1 MKSYETHVSRM
12 ACGGAMAVFLLLSGG
27 CFRDPNVRKQEYVK
41 AGDDYLSQARYK
53 EAKIYYSK
61 AIQIDPQMAS
71 AHYGLAKSS
80 MQSGDV
86 RVAYQEFL
94 RTTTIDPTNVDAQVS
109 LGEILLAGGAT
120 REAKDKALEILSQH
134 PDNTRAQLIVAN
146 ADAAL
151 GDLNAAMEE
160 AGKAVEMT
168 PGQAITHLNLSVMQ
182 ERSKDLAAA
191 EASLMK
197 AAEVD
202 PKSSMVQIALG
213 SFYQRRQ
220 RLADAEAAMNKAI
233 ELDPKNP
240 LPRGLLALIFVRDNK
255 AERAEDVL
263 RQAKKDLADN
273 PNGYRM
279 LGEFYVRRG
288 NLDKG
293 VEEFASL
300 HKEHGKETG
309 VTLTYAEL
317 LATAKRYD
325 EATMLT
331 NELIKADGS
340 NVQAM
345 TLRSKI
351 EAVQGKP
358 SIALETM
365 KTALKAAPNDPRVH
379 FDLGLAY
386 QNAGNSP
393 QAKVEWQSALK
404 IRPRMAEAVEALAGE
419 AVRENDMKSVQTYA
433 AQLVAIRPDLPQ
445 GYLYAGTA
453 AAGLGDLAGAEKNYA
468 MLVQI
473 APTNAI
479 GYAKLGAVRVAQK
492 RLDDAAK
499 LFDEGLKNDPKS
511 YDALSGAALVL
522 LAKKR
527 IPEAIAKVQSAVES
541 APTSANTTLLGKLY
555 VENKQANLAE
565 SELQKARDLD
575 PKNADATYL
584 LYQLKVA
591 RGARDEAY
599 ALVTDAVKNGTNDP
613 RLHTVYGMGLE
624 ARGDWQAAEAAYQKA
639 LVLRPD
645 DAMAANNLAYLL
657 LEHGGDPNL
666 ALSLAQTARRGMP
679 KAGATADTLAWASY
693 HVGAYDTARKL
704 LEEASGQQ
712 PSNATY
718 HYHLGLTYLKLN
730 QGARGKAELEK
741 ALKLNPA
748 GDKSAEIQDL
758 ITKN

>member
-1 MKSYETHVSRM
+1 MKTHARHVLRM
-12 ACGGAMAVFLLLSGG
+12 ACGGAMAILLLMSGG

-41 AGDDYLSQARYK
+41 AGDDYLSQGRYK
-53 EAKIYYSK
+53 EAKIYYGK
-61 AIQIDPQMAS
+61 AVQIDPQMAS

-86 RVAYQEFL
+86 RTAYQEFL
-94 RTTTIDPTNVDAQVS
+94 RTATIDPTNLDAQVS
-109 LGEILLAGGAT
+109 VGEILLAGGAT
-120 REAKDKALEILSQH
+120 HEAREKAVDILSQH
-134 PDNTRAQLIVAN
+134 PDSTRAQLILAN

-151 GDLNAAMEE
+151 GDLNAATQE
-160 AGKAVEMT
+160 ATKAVEMT
-168 PGQAITHLNLSVMQ
+168 PGEAITHVNLSVMQ

-220 RLADAEAAMNKAI
+220 RLTDSEAAMKKAI

-240 LPRGLLALIFVRDNK
+240 LPRGLLALIFVKDNQ
-255 AERAEDVL
+255 ADRAEDVL
-263 RQAKKDLADN
+263 QQAKKDLGDN

-288 NLDKG
+288 NLEKG

-317 LATAKRYD
+317 LAAAKRYD
-325 EATMLT
+325 EATALT
-331 NELIKADGS
+331 NELTKADAN
-340 NVQAM
+340 NVQAI

-351 EAVQGKP
+351 EAAQGKTND
-358 SIALETM
+358 ALETM
-365 KTALKAAPNDPRVH
+365 KTALKATPSDPRVH

-386 QNAGNSP
+386 HNAGNAP

-404 IRPRMAEAVEALAGE
+404 IRPRMAEALEALAGE
-419 AVRENDMKSVQTYA
+419 AVRENDMKGVQSYA
-433 AQLVAIRPDLPQ
+433 AQLTAIRPDLPQ

-453 AAGLGDLAGAEKNYA
+453 AAGLGDLAGAEKNYEA
-468 MLVQI
+468 LVQV
-473 APTNAI
+473 APTNAL

-499 LFDEGLKNDPKS
+499 LFDEGLKRDPKS

-527 IPEAIAKVQSAVES
+527 VPEAIAKVQSVVES
-541 APTSANTTLLGKLY
+541 SPTSANATLLGKLY
-555 VENKQANLAE
+555 IENKQANLAE
-565 SELQKARDLD
+565 TALQKARELD
-575 PKNADATYL
+575 AKNADATYL
-584 LYQLKVA
+584 LYQLKLA
-591 RGARDEAY
+591 RGAKDEAY
-599 ALVTDAVKNGTNDP
+599 GLVAEAVKDGTTDP
-613 RLHTVYGMGLE
+613 RIYTVYGMGLE
-624 ARGDWQAAEAAYQKA
+624 GRGDWQTAESAYQKA
-639 LVLRPD
+639 LGFQPN

-657 LEHGGDPNL
+657 LEHGGDANL

-704 LEEASGQQ
+704 LEDAAAGQ
-712 PSNATY
+712 PDNATY

-741 ALKLNPA
+741 ALKLNPDGPKA
-748 GDKSAEIQDL
+748 AEIQDL

>member
-1 MKSYETHVSRM
+1 MKSYERHVSRI
-12 ACGGAMAVFLLLSGG
+12 ACGSAMGIFLLLSGG
-27 CFRDPNVRKQEYVK
+27 CFRDPSVRKQEYVK

-61 AIQIDPQMAS
+61 AIQIDPQMES
-71 AHYGLAKSS
+71 AHYGLAKSA

-86 RVAYQEFL
+86 RTAYQEFL
-94 RTTTIDPTNVDAQVS
+94 RTTTINPTNVEAQVAI
-109 LGEILLAGGAT
+109 GEILLAGGAT
-120 REAKDKALEILSQH
+120 REARDKALEVLSQH
-134 PDNTRAQLIVAN
+134 PDNTRAQLILAN
-146 ADAAL
+146 SDAAL

-160 AGKAVEMT
+160 ASKAVEMT
-168 PGQAITHLNLSVMQ
+168 PSQAITHINLSVMQ
-182 ERSKDLAAA
+182 ERNKDLAAA
-191 EASLMK
+191 EASLIK
-197 AAEVD
+197 AAEVE

-213 SFYQRRQ
+213 SFYQRRA
-220 RLADAEAAMNKAI
+220 RMADAEAAMRKAI

-240 LPRGLLALIFVRDNK
+240 LPRGLLALILVRDNQ
-255 AERAEDVL
+255 ADRGEEVL
-263 RQAKKDLADN
+263 RQAKKDLGDN

-300 HKEHGKETG
+300 HKEHSKETG

-325 EATMLT
+325 EATALT
-331 NELIKADGS
+331 NELIKSDTS
-340 NVQAM
+340 NVRAI

-351 EAVQGKP
+351 EAAQGKMNE
-358 SIALETM
+358 ALETM
-365 KTALKAAPNDPRVH
+365 KSALKVAPNDPRVH

-386 QNAGNSP
+386 HNVGNAP

-404 IRPRMAEAVEALAGE
+404 VRPRMAEAVEALAGE
-419 AVRENDMKSVQTYA
+419 AVRENDMKSVQLYA
-433 AQLVAIRPDLPQ
+433 AQLIAIRPDLPQ

-453 AAGLGDLAGAEKNYA
+453 AAGLGDLAGAEKNYTT
-468 MLVQI
+468 LLQI
-473 APTNAI
+473 APANAV

-499 LFDEGLKNDPKS
+499 LFDEGLQKDPKS

-527 IPEAIAKVQSAVES
+527 VPEAIARVQSVVETT
-541 APTSANTTLLGKLY
+541 PTSANTALLGKLY
-555 VENKQANLAE
+555 IENKQANLAE
-565 SELQKARDLD
+565 NALQKARDLD

-584 LYQLKVA
+584 LYQLKLA
-591 RGARDEAY
+591 RGAKDEAH
-599 ALVTDAVKNGTNDP
+599 ALVGEAVKDGSTDP
-613 RLHTVYGMGLE
+613 RLYTVYGMGLE
-624 ARGDWQAAEAAYQKA
+624 ARGDWQSAEAAYKKA
-639 LVLRPD
+639 LGFQPD

-657 LEHGGDPNL
+657 LEHSGDPNL

-704 LEEASGQQ
+704 LEEAAAEQ
-712 PSNATY
+712 PGNATY
-718 HYHLGLTYLKLN
+718 QYHLGLTYLKMN
-730 QGARGKAELEK
+730 ETARGKAALQK
-741 ALKLNPA
+741 ALTIDPQGPYSQQIREQLK
-748 GDKSAEIQDL
+748 
-758 ITKN
+758 